1 MVFPSV
7 PECAAAAA
15 AGSEGLSCKRMN
27 GYCGEQHLIT
37 QTPVGF
43 GGGRVGISPPNL
55 LLTPL
60 RSAEALLKILHFA
73 ASGNNCSFNSK
84 GRGNLSEIAQDRG
97 ASLRRRTGG

>member
-7 PECAAAAA
+7 PERAAAA

-60 RSAEALLKILHFA
+60 RSAEALLEILHFA
-73 ASGNNCSFNSK
+73 AGTAALAGKVAGILARLPRIGGLHCAEERGVSG
-84 GRGNLSEIAQDRG
+84 G
-97 ASLRRRTGG
+97 